1 MYDSCVGVVPIQAD
15 RWGLVVAN
23 DMQEFIEA
31 LKKASSAVL
40 EMSMRW
46 DELSRANNDIVQ
58 ELSGWSEA
66 FNLSLDE
73 VPYTM
78 WAMVEELEEITEGAK

>member
-1 MYDSCVGVVPIQAD
+1 MTD
-15 RWGLVVAN
+15 
-23 DMQEFIEA
+23 DMQEFIDA
-31 LKKASSAVL
+31 LMRASSALL
-40 EMSMRW
+40 EMSARW

-66 FNLSLDE
+66 FNLSLCE

-78 WAMVEELEEITEGAK
+78 WAMVDELEAITEGAK

>member
-1 MYDSCVGVVPIQAD
+1 MTD
-15 RWGLVVAN
+15 
-23 DMQEFIEA
+23 DMQEFIDA
-31 LKKASSAVL
+31 LMRASSALL
-40 EMSMRW
+40 EMSARW

-78 WAMVEELEEITEGAK
+78 WAMVDQLEVTTEGAK